1 METHKN
7 MIFLMSSP
15 QNHIIK
21 NPQYFNNSAQA
32 TLIAFKNDKFLRKI
46 GLVNFNFEALII
58 LAIYKM
64 GKRGL
69 SLNNVTH
76 FSDKLFSCHSKF
88 DGF

>member
-21 NPQYFNNSAQA
+21 NPQYCNNSAQA

-46 GLVNFNFEALII
+46 GSVNFNF
-58 LAIYKM
+58 
-64 GKRGL
+64 
-69 SLNNVTH
+69 
-76 FSDKLFSCHSKF
+76 
-88 DGF
+88 